1 MIKRCSRATYAAL
14 ALASLASP
22 AMAEDASG
30 RWRVAGSVSG
40 VSFTLDC
47 KFQQTNQ
54 ALSGVC
60 VDTGISDKTIKVG
73 RARTLTKGA
82 VTGEAISWTY
92 KSNKGPFVFD
102 VNYSGVR
109 KGDHA
114 AGKIDVVGRTG
125 TFTADHVAS

>member
-1 MIKRCSRATYAAL
+1 AGGQGGGRRGSTGQGDREMMKYGLAAICAGL
-14 ALASLASP
+14 ALASLAAP

-30 RWRVAGSVSG
+30 KWKVAGSVSG

-82 VTGEAISWTY
+82 VSGEGISWTY

-109 KGDHA
+109 KGD
-114 AGKIDVVGRTG
+114 
-125 TFTADHVAS
+125 